1 MFTKFINRWPHR
13 SFNHMKIKKKTLKLS
28 LVSIS
33 ILVILI
39 GSVYYLTSQ
48 EDPEIRELA
57 QCLTDKSVTMYG
69 AYWCG
74 HCIDQKNL
82 FGNSFKYVDYIECD
96 ERGDNSQ
103 PERCQIEGITGYPTW
118 KINGQ
123 TISGVISLNELSA
136 MVNCDYGI

>member
-1 MFTKFINRWPHR
+1 
-13 SFNHMKIKKKTLKLS
+13 MKIKKKNLKLS
-28 LVSIS
+28 IVGIVILVFIISSIS
-33 ILVILI
+33 
-39 GSVYYLTSQ
+39 YLTSQ
-48 EDPEIRELA
+48 ENPEISELA
-57 QCLTDKSVTMYG
+57 QCLTDGGATMYG

-123 TISGVISLNELSA
+123 TIPGKISLNELSG
-136 MVNCDYGI
+136 MVGCNYGI